1 MRILCC
7 LLCAANAFQTS
18 PPRAKR
24 VVLRAEQKSS
34 GGLRLLEW
42 LPSQKAL
49 VSVAKFGWR
58 TAWGIM
64 MAELA
69 PQSPEGAYV
78 RPAPQKGSVNAP
90 KLKEDRDYV
99 LYVGNACPWCHRTTI
114 VRALRECQAMVK
126 VVIMDDDP
134 TKARRGGWSFTD
146 AAPDPIWAA
155 QDLKGVYDE
164 LGLEGRC
171 TAPLLVGS
179 DGAFVS
185 NESGDIVR
193 ALIEYKGSRA
203 NDADLRP
210 AGLAA
215 DIDAWNDC
223 IYERVNNGV
232 YRAGFATKQGPYEA
246 AVRDVFD
253 ELRRL
258 DGVLATSDYVAGDR
272 VTEADVRLLPT
283 VERFDA
289 FYAPLFLRTA
299 TSVRHDFPHVFEWSR
314 RMRAMPGVAETVDAR
329 AAAQSYYTSLFPL
342 NPSGIVP
349 VPPGGSSTT
358 GEVAEEKTP
367 EGSSTTGGVAEE
379 KTTAPAPAERL
390 AARLARVPPPG

>member
-1 MRILCC
+1 MMNRIFCC
-7 LLCAANAFQTS
+7 LLCVANAFQTPS
-18 PPRAKR
+18 PRAKR
-24 VVLRAEQKSS
+24 VVLHAEQKSS

-42 LPSQKAL
+42 LPSQKVL

-58 TAWGIM
+58 TVWGIM

-90 KLKEDRDYV
+90 RLEDRDYV

-114 VRALRECQAMVK
+114 ARALRECQAMVK
-126 VVIMDDDP
+126 VVVMDDDP

-146 AAPDPIWAA
+146 AAPDPIWGA

-179 DGAFVS
+179 DGTFVS

-203 NDADLRP
+203 NEEDLRP
-210 AGLAA
+210 AALAA
-215 DIDAWNDC
+215 AIDALNDD

-246 AVRDVFD
+246 AVRDVFG
-253 ELRRL
+253 ELKRL
-258 DGVLATSDYVAGDR
+258 DGVLAASDYVAGDR
-272 VTEADVRLLPT
+272 VTEVDVRLLPT

-289 FYAPLFLRTA
+289 CYAPLFLRTA

-314 RMRAMPGVAETVDAR
+314 RMRAMPGVASTVDAR
-329 AAAQSYYTSLFPL
+329 AAARSYYTSLFPL

-349 VPPGGSSTT
+349 VPPDGSSTT
-358 GEVAEEKTP
+358 GRAV
-367 EGSSTTGGVAEE
+367 EE

>member
-1 MRILCC
+1 MRLLGCC
-7 LLCAANAFQTS
+7 LLCAASAFQTPS
-18 PPRAKR
+18 RRAR
-24 VVLRAEQKSS
+24 QPIIINAEKSS

-42 LPSQKAL
+42 LPSQKVL
-49 VSVAKFGWR
+49 VTVAKFGWR
-58 TAWGIM
+58 TVWGIM

-126 VVIMDDDP
+126 VVVMDDDP
-134 TKARRGGWSFTD
+134 TRARRGGWSFTD

-164 LGLEGRC
+164 LELEGRC
-171 TAPLLVGS
+171 TAPLLVQS
-179 DGAFVS
+179 DGTFVS

-210 AGLAA
+210 AALAA
-215 DIDAWNDC
+215 DIDALNDV

-246 AVRDVFD
+246 AVNDVFD
-253 ELRRL
+253 ELKRL

-289 FYAPLFLRTA
+289 CYAPLFLRTA
-299 TSVRHDFPHVFEWSR
+299 TSIRQDFPAVAAWAR
-314 RMRAMPGVAETVDAR
+314 RMRALPGVAETVDAR
-329 AAAQSYYTSLFPL
+329 AAARSYYTSLFPL

-349 VPPGGSSTT
+349 VPPG
-358 GEVAEEKTP
+358 
-367 EGSSTTGGVAEE
+367 
-379 KTTAPAPAERL
+379 
-390 AARLARVPPPG
+390 

>member
-1 MRILCC
+1 MRLLGCC
-7 LLCAANAFQTS
+7 LLCAASAFQTPS
-18 PPRAKR
+18 RRAR
-24 VVLRAEQKSS
+24 QVPIIINAEKSS

-42 LPSQKAL
+42 LPSQKVL
-49 VSVAKFGWR
+49 VTVAKFGWR

-126 VVIMDDDP
+126 VVVMDDDP

-164 LGLEGRC
+164 LELEGRC
-171 TAPLLVGS
+171 TAPLLVQS
-179 DGAFVS
+179 DGTFVS

-210 AGLAA
+210 AALAA
-215 DIDAWNDC
+215 DIDALNDA
-223 IYERVNNGV
+223 IYESVNNGV
-232 YRAGFATKQGPYEA
+232 YRAGFATRQGPYEA

-258 DGVLATSDYVAGDR
+258 DGVLAASDYVAGDR

-289 FYAPLFLRTA
+289 CYAPLFLRTA

-314 RMRAMPGVAETVDAR
+314 RMRAMAGVAETVDAH
-329 AAAQSYYTSLFPL
+329 AAARSYYTSLFPL

-349 VPPGGSSTT
+349 VPPG
-358 GEVAEEKTP
+358 
-367 EGSSTTGGVAEE
+367 
-379 KTTAPAPAERL
+379 
-390 AARLARVPPPG
+390 